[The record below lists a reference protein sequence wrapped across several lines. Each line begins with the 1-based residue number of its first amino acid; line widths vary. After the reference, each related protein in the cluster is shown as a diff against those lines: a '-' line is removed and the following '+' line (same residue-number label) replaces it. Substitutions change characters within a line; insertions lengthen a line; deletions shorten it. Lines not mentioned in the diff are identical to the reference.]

1 MMPYNKVYIDVNV
14 ALITAIMS
22 SVPRELLDVSYE
34 VKGSYLDVQFVLLE
48 GHTLPS
54 KLRERVI
61 DCLRNYDFRIHTVY
75 ISQKDFNENEGSF
88 NPKQYK
94 WLNFLLLSKLRSI

>member
-1 MMPYNKVYIDVNV
+1 MQYNKAYIDVNV

-48 GHTLPS
+48 GYTLPS
-54 KLRERVI
+54 KLRERTI
-61 DCLRNYDFRIHTVY
+61 NCLQNYDVRIHTVH
-75 ISQKDFNENEGSF
+75 ISQKDFNEDEGNS

-94 WLNFLLLSKLRSI
+94 WLNVLLLSKLRSI